1 MGFQEQT
8 ATEHV
13 AFRFVT
19 HLYTVLV
26 GGTVIPGGGEPDVSA
41 ICWAGDTV
49 LALGTDDEV
58 RGISR
63 GDSHLVDLEGAFVVP
78 FGDVLEVGGP
88 ADLVVLSEDPRAA
101 GGPTGSGPPAVAVV
115 RGGRVVEG
123 ALPGAPPHGDHGD
136 HGDHHHSD

>member
-1 MGFQEQT
+1 M
-8 ATEHV
+8 
-13 AFRFVT
+13 T

-78 FGDVLEVGGP
+78 FGDVLEVGGR
-88 ADLVVLSEDPRAA
+88 ADLVVLTGDPRVAA
-101 GGPTGSGPPAVAVV
+101 ARSPAGLGPATVAIISGGLVV
-115 RGGRVVEG
+115 SG
-123 ALPGAPPHGDHGD
+123 ALPGASALGDHD
-136 HGDHHHSD
+136 HPD